1 MDKIKDAVSGMS
13 TQRKALQS
21 LPKPQER
28 DAVEQLLKVVP
39 RLKSALVTPCSESP
53 GNNNAS
59 SVS

>member
-28 DAVEQLLKVVP
+28 EAVEQLLKVVP
-39 RLKSALVTPCSESP
+39 RLKSALVQ
-53 GNNNAS
+53 
-59 SVS
+59 